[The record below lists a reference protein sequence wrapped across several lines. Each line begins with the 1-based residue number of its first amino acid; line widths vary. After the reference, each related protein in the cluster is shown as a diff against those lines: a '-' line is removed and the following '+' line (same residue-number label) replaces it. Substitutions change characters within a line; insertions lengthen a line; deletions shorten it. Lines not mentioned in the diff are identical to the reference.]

1 MTGPTLN
8 HAAET
13 RQGHRAFAD
22 FCDGKTAI
30 VHRVE
35 LEISEDPNEPSLR
48 LTLPDE
54 TRLHW
59 PLHAIRSIPDQ
70 AGHDR
75 LVITTKDAS
84 LARLTLRDS
93 ATPEILRARCPHLNH
108 RPPVRGRA
116 RIVGWSL
123 AALASVALIVFVLVP
138 VMADQLAEFLPP
150 DGEKALGDT
159 TFEQIRSAL
168 SKSEINPVMICNAPE
183 GVAALARMRTRLEE
197 KSGLPY
203 PLTVHVLDHEMV
215 NAFAL
220 PGGRIVLFRGLIDAA
235 EHPDEIAAVFAHEI
249 GHVVN
254 RDPARGALRSAGSI
268 GVLGLIFGDFAGGAA
283 VLFMVERLIDATY
296 SQKAEAGADEFAHA
310 TLAGAGMSSEALA
323 SFFERLRAQHGDSEG
338 IVAHF
343 MAHPS
348 LGNRITAARDAASTG
363 GETIRPSL
371 GEQDWQDLRGI
382 CRSKSG

>member
-35 LEISEDPNEPSLR
+35 LEVSEDPTEPSLR

-138 VMADQLAEFLPP
+138 VMADWFGWQW
-150 DGEKALGDT
+150 
-159 TFEQIRSAL
+159 
-168 SKSEINPVMICNAPE
+168 
-183 GVAALARMRTRLEE
+183 
-197 KSGLPY
+197 
-203 PLTVHVLDHEMV
+203 
-215 NAFAL
+215 AFAFL
-220 PGGRIVLFRGLIDAA
+220 A
-235 EHPDEIAAVFAHEI
+235 I
-249 GHVVN
+249 GPYLGVV
-254 RDPARGALRSAGSI
+254 AMG
-268 GVLGLIFGDFAGGAA
+268 
-283 VLFMVERLIDATY
+283 
-296 SQKAEAGADEFAHA
+296 
-310 TLAGAGMSSEALA
+310 
-323 SFFERLRAQHGDSEG
+323 RLRA
-338 IVAHF
+338 
-343 MAHPS
+343 HP
-348 LGNRITAARDAASTG
+348 DAVKLAG
-363 GETIRPSL
+363 GR
-371 GEQDWQDLRGI
+371 R
-382 CRSKSG
+382 

>member
-1 MTGPTLN
+1 MTEPVLSTAPYGLQT
-8 HAAET
+8 HQT
-13 RQGHRAFAD
+13 FAD
-22 FCDGKTAI
+22 FCDGKSAI
-30 VHRVE
+30 IHRTQLQIME
-35 LEISEDPNEPSLR
+35 AAPDPVLQ
-48 LTLPDE
+48 LMMPDQSV
-54 TRLHW
+54 LHW
-59 PLHAIRSIPDQ
+59 PLDAVRSIPDQ
-70 AGHDR
+70 AGR
-75 LVITTKDAS
+75 GQMVITSNAMPLS
-84 LARLTLRDS
+84 RLTVSD
-93 ATPEILRARCPHLNH
+93 AAMQQVLRARCRNLRQ
-108 RPPVRGRA
+108 RPPVRGRL
-116 RIVGWSL
+116 RIFGWSL

-150 DGEKALGDT
+150 EGEKALGDT

-168 SKSEINPVMICNAPE
+168 SQSEFNPVMICDDENGA
-183 GVAALARMRTRLEE
+183 AALALMQARLEDQ
-197 KSGLPY
+197 SDLPY

-220 PGGRIVLFRGLIDAA
+220 PGGRVVLFRGLIDAA
-235 EHPDEIAAVFAHEI
+235 EHPDEVAAVFAHEI

-296 SQKAEAGADEFAHA
+296 SQKAEAGADRFAHEA
-310 TLAGAGMSSEALA
+310 LARAGMSPDALA
-323 SFFERLRAQHGDSEG
+323 VFFERLRDRYGDSEG

-363 GETIRPSL
+363 REPIRPSL

-382 CRSKSG
+382 CRSRSG